1 MENEW
6 SELSLCLG
14 MGFVVWPGK
23 RFISEVLELHG
34 YNPNAD
40 HFYFT
45 PVYVK
50 EDRQ

>member
-1 MENEW
+1 VYVERR
-6 SELSLCLG
+6 
-14 MGFVVWPGK
+14 PGK

-34 YNPNAD
+34 YNPDAD
-40 HFYFT
+40 HCDFT